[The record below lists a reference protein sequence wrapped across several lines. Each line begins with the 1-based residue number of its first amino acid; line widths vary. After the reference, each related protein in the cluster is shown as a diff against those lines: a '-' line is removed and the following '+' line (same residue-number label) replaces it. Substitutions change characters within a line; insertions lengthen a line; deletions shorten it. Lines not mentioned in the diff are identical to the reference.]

1 VHCRRITRDSGRL
14 VTLHRSDN
22 VASRSMSLVNW
33 LKCGLC
39 ALTVESGVPTG
50 SVGRRCA
57 VLLPSWRP
65 GGQRPLRAVVD
76 QVGITPL

>member
-1 VHCRRITRDSGRL
+1 
-14 VTLHRSDN
+14 
-22 VASRSMSLVNW
+22 MSLVNW
-33 LKCGLC
+33 LKYGLC

-50 SVGRRCA
+50 SVGSRSA

-65 GGQRPLRAVVD
+65 GGRSPLRAVAY